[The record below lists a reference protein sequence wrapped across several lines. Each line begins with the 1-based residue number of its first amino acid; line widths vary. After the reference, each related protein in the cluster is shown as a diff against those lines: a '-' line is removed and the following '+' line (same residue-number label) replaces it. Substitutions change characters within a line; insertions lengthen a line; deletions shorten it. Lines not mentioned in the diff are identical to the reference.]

1 MAPGL
6 RKLALTAHVTFSV
19 SWLGAVAA
27 FLLLAVMGLT
37 SSDEQTVRAMYLSMD
52 LLGWRMIVPL
62 CFAALLTGLIQA
74 LATPWGLFRHYWV
87 LLKLAV
93 TVLLTILLMLHMQPT
108 RHLAAV
114 ADETAISGP
123 ALHALQLQLAVDAAG
138 ALLGL
143 IALVALALYKPPGL
157 TRYGARKLGAD
168 PLSARIPGWVKVFL
182 IGAVV
187 SLIAVHALSGVGAHH
202 GRGALAQCWWPPFP
216 PPGATS
222 GVAGA
227 PAAAVIRT
235 WPFIPAG

>member
-1 MAPGL
+1 MAPWL

-27 FLLLAVMGLT
+27 FLLLAVKGLT

-52 LLGWRMIVPL
+52 LVGWRVIVPL
-62 CFAALLTGLIQA
+62 CFAALLTGLVQA

-93 TVLLTILLMLHMQPT
+93 TAVLTILLMLHMQPT
-108 RHLAAV
+108 RRLAAV
-114 ADETAISGP
+114 AAETAISGP

-143 IALVALALYKPPGL
+143 VAVVALALYKPRGL

-168 PLSARIPGWVKVFL
+168 PLLARTPWWVKVFL

-187 SLIAVHALSGVGAHH
+187 SLIAVHTLSGVGAHH
-202 GRGALAQCWWPPFP
+202 GDGALAQCWWPPCAP
-216 PPGATS
+216 LGATS
-222 GVAGA
+222 GAAGA
-227 PAAAVIRT
+227 PAAAVTLT

>member
-1 MAPGL
+1 MAPWL

-19 SWLGAVAA
+19 SWLGAVGA
-27 FLLLAVMGLT
+27 FLLLAVRGLT
-37 SSDEQTVRAMYLSMD
+37 SNDEQTVRAMYLSMD
-52 LLGWRMIVPL
+52 LVGWQVIVPL
-62 CFAALLTGLIQA
+62 CFAALVTGLVQA
-74 LATPWGLFRHYWV
+74 FTTPWGLFRHYWV
-87 LLKLAV
+87 VLKLAV
-93 TVLLTILLMLHMQPT
+93 TVLLTILLMLHLQPT
-108 RHLAAV
+108 RRLAAV
-114 ADETAISGP
+114 AAETAISGP

-143 IALVALALYKPPGL
+143 IALVALALYKPRGL
-157 TRYGARKLGAD
+157 TRYGARKLGVN
-168 PLSARIPGWVKVFL
+168 PPSARMPWWVKIFV

-187 SLIAVHALSGVGAHH
+187 SLIAVHTLSGVGAHH
-202 GRGALAQCWWPPFP
+202 GHGALAQCWWPPFP